1 MDTSIDN
8 TMATF
13 KVYEIF
19 WKNGRIIVNF
29 RGSGRFQWDYITLVM
44 SENILI
50 KSNQSGYLNMSST
63 NPIDLSKRIK
73 ESPWGLKPTRLKCS
87 E

>member
-1 MDTSIDN
+1 MDTSIYN

-29 RGSGRFQWDYITLVM
+29 RGSGSFQWDYITLVM

-63 NPIDLSKRIK
+63 SPIDLSK
-73 ESPWGLKPTRLKCS
+73 ESRKAHEDSNLQD
-87 E
+87 